1 MSKKENLNENI
12 YLKEDMG
19 SISSNQKAHNKSI
32 SSPNKESVN
41 KKPIFKKDSIKST
54 DNESDLSQKKLS
66 EKIRSSFFNNNFP
79 KNSAFKQIINPVP
92 YFRSNFYVPLNYNFN
107 TFQQYP
113 FINLFSDK
121 YYSYIHF
128 GSESQN
134 KLYDF
139 GKYITEPLYISG
151 NSLLNK
157 KRKIKTIIFAPN
169 KVNNKNNLQKNENGE
184 NKEIRKG
191 KKILFQIFK
200 KRNYY
205 KESKILKKK
214 EINEGIYC
222 CHPGCSNSFKTQ
234 KQVIFHHYKM
244 APECQEDTIYF
255 LRAILEIK
263 KMFLKNIDENTN
275 LFDKFSKL
283 YESAMKEILLTDHI
297 NTITG
302 KNLKDKLD

>member
-1 MSKKENLNENI
+1 MIKKENLSENS

-19 SISSNQKAHNKSI
+19 SISSNQKAHNKSF
-32 SSPNKESVN
+32 SSSNKEFVN

-79 KNSAFKQIINPVP
+79 KNSAFKQIIIPVP
-92 YFRSNFYVPLNYNFN
+92 YYRSNFYVPFNYNFN
-107 TFQQYP
+107 TFQKYL
-113 FINLFSDK
+113 FFNLCSDK
-121 YYSYIHF
+121 YYPYAHF

-134 KLYDF
+134 ILYEF
-139 GKYITEPLYISG
+139 EKYVKEPLYKSG
-151 NSLLNK
+151 DSLLNK

-169 KVNNKNNLQKNENGE
+169 KVNNKNILPKNENGE
-184 NKEIRKG
+184 NKEIIKG

-214 EINEGIYC
+214 VVNEEMYC

-244 APECQEDTIYF
+244 APECQEDTICF
-255 LRAILEIK
+255 LRAILKTK
-263 KMFLKNIDENTN
+263 KMFLKIIDENTN

-283 YESAMKEILLTDHI
+283 YENAMKGIVLTDHI
-297 NTITG
+297 NTISG

>member
-1 MSKKENLNENI
+1 MIKKENLSENS

-19 SISSNQKAHNKSI
+19 SISSNQKAHNKSF
-32 SSPNKESVN
+32 SSSNKEFVN

-79 KNSAFKQIINPVP
+79 KNSAFKQIINPVH
-92 YFRSNFYVPLNYNFN
+92 YYRSNFYVPFNYNFN
-107 TFQQYP
+107 TFQKYL
-113 FINLFSDK
+113 FFNLCSDK
-121 YYSYIHF
+121 YYPYAHF

-134 KLYDF
+134 ILYDF
-139 GKYITEPLYISG
+139 EKYVKEPLYKSG
-151 NSLLNK
+151 DSLLNK

-169 KVNNKNNLQKNENGE
+169 KVNNKNILQKNENGG

-214 EINEGIYC
+214 VVNEEMNC

-234 KQVIFHHYKM
+234 KQAIFHHFKM
-244 APECQEDTIYF
+244 APECQEDTICF
-255 LRAILEIK
+255 LRAILETK
-263 KMFLKNIDENTN
+263 KMFLKNIDENTK

-283 YESAMKEILLTDHI
+283 YENAMKGIVLTDHI
-297 NTITG
+297 NTISR

>member
-1 MSKKENLNENI
+1 MIKKENLSENSYI
-12 YLKEDMG
+12 KEDMD
-19 SISSNQKAHNKSI
+19 SISSNQKAHSKSI
-32 SSPNKESVN
+32 SSSNKEYIN

-66 EKIRSSFFNNNFP
+66 EKIKSSFFKNNFP

-92 YFRSNFYVPLNYNFN
+92 YYRSNFYVPFNYNFN
-107 TFQQYP
+107 TFQQYL
-113 FINLFSDK
+113 FFNLCSDK
-121 YYSYIHF
+121 YYPYVHF
-128 GSESQN
+128 VSESQN
-134 KLYDF
+134 KLDDF
-139 GKYITEPLYISG
+139 EKYVKESLYKSG

-169 KVNNKNNLQKNENGE
+169 KVSNKNILQKNENGE

-205 KESKILKKK
+205 KEAKILKKK
-214 EINEGIYC
+214 VINEEMYC

-263 KMFLKNIDENTN
+263 KMFLKNIDENTK

-283 YESAMKEILLTDHI
+283 YESAMKEIALTDHI